1 LGKLNVTKKRPRDET
16 VSKSPQDV
24 GLVRPAAIEKE
35 KDEKFF
41 HSGRWKVSENATPA
55 HRANRAPAA
64 EKTLELGSG
73 RVALYPEFRFW
84 KGEMM

>member
-1 LGKLNVTKKRPRDET
+1 LGRLYVTKKRDET

-41 HSGRWKVSENATPA
+41 HSGRWKLSENA
-55 HRANRAPAA
+55 
-64 EKTLELGSG
+64 ELG
-73 RVALYPEFRFW
+73 VADSW
-84 KGEMM
+84 KGLA